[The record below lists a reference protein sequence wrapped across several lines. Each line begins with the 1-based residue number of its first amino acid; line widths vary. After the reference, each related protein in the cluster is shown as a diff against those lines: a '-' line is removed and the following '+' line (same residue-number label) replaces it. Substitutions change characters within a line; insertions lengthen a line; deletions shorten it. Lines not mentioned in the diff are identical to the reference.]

1 MAPPAMEAHC
11 RHRHRS
17 CSLAASETCHE
28 MLRRNFRRERY
39 MRYIYTYIY
48 IYIMIYRDPN
58 KVEEGQISRLHMQ
71 NI

>member
-1 MAPPAMEAHC
+1 
-11 RHRHRS
+11 
-17 CSLAASETCHE
+17 
-28 MLRRNFRRERY
+28 